1 MAELG
6 YAGVVGALACVVYA
20 AVASALGAGRGVPA
34 LVSSGRRALLVGTAL
49 ITVAVAVLEISLYR
63 HDFTIAYVWKTSSVT
78 TPPLYLMTALWG
90 GQEGSLLF
98 WSWLLSGYLAI
109 ALLRP
114 WRADVGLM
122 PWFAAI
128 GAAILAFFLALVA
141 LVANPFARLDVVPAD
156 GSGLN
161 ALLQHPGMAFHPPM
175 LYLGL
180 TGLTIPYAFAMAA
193 LITGRLDAAWLTAS
207 RRWLLVAWL
216 CLSIGLGL
224 GGRWAYDV
232 LGWGGYWGWDPVENA
247 ALMPWLAST
256 AFLHSI
262 MAEERRGLFRT
273 WNAALV
279 VLTFCLVIIGTFL
292 TRAGIVSSVHAF
304 AQSDIGP
311 YFLAFTTAVVVASLA
326 LLWWRLPLLRT
337 TVRVESIVSREAA
350 FLGNNLLF
358 IGALFAV
365 FWGTTFPIISE
376 WATGQKLTIGPSY
389 FNRLVLPL
397 LGAAVLLM
405 GVGPAVAWRRGDAR
419 AVGRTLGRPAFL
431 ALALVAS
438 LAVAGVR
445 QPTALAGFA
454 VAAFAGG
461 ATVVEIARGVRA
473 RRRLGEGWAT
483 AFARLVARQRRRYG
497 GYIVHLGVVL
507 LAVGVTGNVYKAD
520 AETALRKGESIVVGD
535 YALRFE
541 GFAQSTEPDRQIDRA
556 RFTVLRGG
564 RVVGEVD
571 PSRQIFRNREDQPMT
586 IPSILH
592 RPLADVYALLGGFD
606 DASGVVTVKVHV
618 NPLVG
623 CVWIGLIV
631 LVLGTLTAAWPDGR
645 EQRVLDAELDRMLSG
660 RSPPRPT
667 AA

>member
-6 YAGVVGALACVVYA
+6 YACVVAALACVGYA
-20 AVASALGAGRGVPA
+20 AVASALGAGRHVPA
-34 LVSSGRRALLVGTAL
+34 LVGSGRRSMLVGAAL
-49 ITVAVAVLEISLYR
+49 ITAAVAVLEISLYR
-63 HDFTIAYVWKTSSVT
+63 HDFTMAYVWKTSSLT
-78 TPPLYLMTALWG
+78 TPALYLMTALWG

-98 WSWLLSGYLAI
+98 WSWLMSGYVSL

-122 PWFAAI
+122 PWFTAI
-128 GAAILAFFLALVA
+128 GATVLMFFLGLVA
-141 LVANPFARLDVVPAD
+141 FVANPFSRLAVVPAD

-279 VLTFCLVIIGTFL
+279 VLTFCLVLIGTFL
-292 TRAGIVSSVHAF
+292 TRAGLVSSVHAF

-311 YFLAFTTAVVVASLA
+311 YFLGFTSFAIIGSIA
-326 LLWWRLPLLRT
+326 LLWWRLPLLRS
-337 TVRVESIVSREAA
+337 TVRVERLVSREAA

-376 WATGQKLTIGPSY
+376 WVTGQKLTIGPSY

-405 GVGPAVAWRRGDAR
+405 GIGPVVAWRRGDAR
-419 AVGRTLGRPAFL
+419 AVARVLSRPAFL
-431 ALALVAS
+431 ALVLVVA
-438 LAVAGVR
+438 LAVAGIH

-461 ATVVEIARGVRA
+461 ATVIEIVRGVRS
-473 RRRLGEGWAT
+473 RRRLGEGWGT
-483 AFARLVARQRRRYG
+483 AFVRLVARQRRRYG
-497 GYIVHLGVVL
+497 GYIVHLGIVF
-507 LAVGVTGNVYKAD
+507 LAIGVTGNVYKAD
-520 AETALRKGESIVVGD
+520 AETALRQGESVTVGD

-541 GFAQSTEPDRQIDRA
+541 GFGQSSEPDRQIDRA
-556 RFTVLRGG
+556 RFTVLQRG
-564 RVVGEVD
+564 RVVGEVA
-571 PSRQIFRNREDQPMT
+571 PSRQLFRNREDQPMT

-606 DASGVVTVKVHV
+606 DAAGVVTVKVHV

-623 CVWIGLIV
+623 CVWLGLIV
-631 LVLGTLTAAWPDGR
+631 LVLGTLTAAWPDGQ
-645 EQRVLDAELDRMLSG
+645 EQRVLDAELARLLSG
-660 RSPPRPT
+660 SAPPRPT
-667 AA
+667 VA